1 MRVMVSGGGTGGH
14 IYPAITIIE
23 ALRALDPSV
32 EILYVGTKKGLE
44 SNIIPKENI
53 PFATIE
59 VAGFQRKLTL
69 KNFVTLGRAAA
80 GVWQALTLVRKF
92 RPDVVIGTGGYVCGP
107 VLLAAGMLGVPTMI
121 QEQNVV
127 PGVTNKIASRFVKK
141 IAVGYEEA
149 GAYFPD
155 RNKIVATGNPVRQA
169 VLTASREDGIREF
182 GLDANKKT
190 ILVSGG
196 SRGARSINTA
206 MLALHQKFC
215 GRDDVQILHITGQ
228 NEYNKVIDSL
238 QEMGIAWQAAGNIKI
253 VPYAY
258 HMPNALATADLAI
271 FRAGAL
277 GLAELAA
284 RGIPSILVPY
294 PYATANHQ
302 EYNARIMEKHGA
314 ACMILDRDLTG
325 EGLTAKVESL
335 LADEAMLCDMAKA
348 ALDLGRAEA
357 AQDIVHLAIGIAKR
371 S

>member
-23 ALRALDPSV
+23 RLRAQDPSV

-44 SNIIPKENI
+44 SDIIPKENI
-53 PFATIE
+53 PFETIE

-69 KNFVTLGRAAA
+69 ANLAIAGRAAK
-80 GVWQALTLVRKF
+80 GVWQALSLVRKF

-107 VLLAAGMLGVPTMI
+107 VLLAAGMLGIPTMI

-127 PGVTNKIASRFVKK
+127 PGMTNKIASRFAAK

-149 GAYFPD
+149 GKYFPD
-155 RNKIVATGNPVRQA
+155 REKIVATGNPIRAA
-169 VLTASREDGIREF
+169 VMSARREDGLAEF
-182 GLDANKKT
+182 GLDGNKKT

-206 MLALHQKFC
+206 LIALHEKFRH
-215 GRDDVQILHITGQ
+215 RDDVQILHITGQ
-228 NEYNKVIDSL
+228 NEYNRVIDSL
-238 QEMGIAWQAAGNIKI
+238 KEKGIDIGSAGNIKI

-258 HMPNALATADLAI
+258 HMPNALAAADLAI

-284 RGIPSILVPY
+284 RGIPSVLVPY

-302 EYNARIMEKHGA
+302 EYNARIVEKHGA
-314 ACMILDRDLTG
+314 AVVIKDSELTG
-325 EGLTAKVESL
+325 ELLLAKVEAL
-335 LADEAMLCDMAKA
+335 LAEPNTLAKMATA
-348 ALDLGRAEA
+348 SLELGRAEA
-357 AQDIVHLAIGIAKR
+357 ADDIARLARTLAKQG
-371 S
+371 

>member
-23 ALRALDPSV
+23 RLRAQDPSV
-32 EILYVGTKKGLE
+32 EILYVGTKSGLE
-44 SNIIPKENI
+44 SDIIPKENI
-53 PFATIE
+53 PFETIE
-59 VAGFQRKLTL
+59 VAGFQRKLTP
-69 KNFVTLGRAAA
+69 KNFIVLGRAVK
-80 GVWQALTLVRKF
+80 GVWQAISLVKKF

-107 VLLAAGMLGVPTMI
+107 VLLAAGILGIPTMI

-127 PGVTNKIASRFVKK
+127 PGVTNKIASRFARK

-155 RNKIVATGNPVRQA
+155 RTKIAATGNPIRKA
-169 VLTASREDGIREF
+169 VVDARREDGLAEF

-206 MLALHQKFC
+206 LIALHEKFC
-215 GRDDVQILHITGQ
+215 SRDDVQILHITGQ
-228 NEYNKVIDSL
+228 NEYNRVIDNL
-238 QEMGIAWQAAGNIKI
+238 KEKGIDWEAAGNIKI

-258 HMPNALATADLAI
+258 HMPNALAAADLAI

-284 RGIPSILVPY
+284 RGIPSVLVPY

-302 EYNARIMEKHGA
+302 EFNARIMEKHGA
-314 ACMILDRDLTG
+314 AVVILDAQLTG
-325 EGLTAKVESL
+325 EVLLAKVEEL
-335 LADEAMLCDMAKA
+335 LAEPSTLDRMAA
-348 ALDLGRAEA
+348 ASRELGRAEA
-357 AQDIVHLAIGIAKR
+357 ADDIARLARSLAKQG
-371 S
+371 

>member
-23 ALRALDPSV
+23 RLKALDPSV

-44 SNIIPKENI
+44 SDIIPKENI

-59 VAGFQRKLTL
+59 VAGFQRKLTW
-69 KNFVTLGRAAA
+69 KNFVTIGRAAT
-80 GVWQALTLVRKF
+80 GVWQALSLVRKF

-149 GAYFPD
+149 GAYFPNRD
-155 RNKIVATGNPVRQA
+155 KIVATGNPIRQA
-169 VLTASREDGIREF
+169 VLTARREDGLREF
-182 GLDANKKT
+182 GLSESKKT

-206 MLALHQKFC
+206 MIALHEKFC

-238 QEMGIAWQAAGNIKI
+238 QEKGIDWQGAGNIKI

-258 HMPNALATADLAI
+258 HMPNALAMADLAI

-284 RGIPSILVPY
+284 RGIPSVLIPY

-314 ACMILDRDLTG
+314 AYVVLDKELTG
-325 EGLTAKVESL
+325 ELLCEKVEELLRDATKLAEMAQASL
-335 LADEAMLCDMAKA
+335 A
-348 ALDLGRAEA
+348 LGRAQA
-357 AQDIVHLAIGIAKR
+357 ADDIARLACSIAK
-371 S
+371 

>member
-23 ALRALDPSV
+23 RLRALDPSV

-44 SNIIPKENI
+44 SDIIPKENI

-69 KNFVTLGRAAA
+69 KNLVTVGRAAA
-80 GVWQALTLVRKF
+80 GVWQALSLVRKF

-107 VLLAAGMLGVPTMI
+107 VLLAAGILGVPSMI

-149 GAYFPD
+149 GAYFAH
-155 RNKIVATGNPVRQA
+155 REKIVATGNPIRQA
-169 VLTASREDGIREF
+169 VLTAKREDGLREF
-182 GLDANKKT
+182 DLDDKKKT

-238 QEMGIAWQAAGNIKI
+238 QELGIDPKKAGNIKI

-284 RGIPSILVPY
+284 RGIPSILIPY

-314 ACMILDRDLTG
+314 ARVILDRELTG
-325 EGLTAKVESL
+325 EV
-335 LADEAMLCDMAKA
+335 LCDTAEQLLRDSIALDKMAVASLSLGRAKA
-348 ALDLGRAEA
+348 AE
-357 AQDIVHLAIGIAKR
+357 DIARLAMKIAKR